1 MKLQEIF
8 DLLTFGELAQLS
20 IGGGEAGVID
30 DINMAKILPHINL
43 GLTSLYKR
51 FNLKTS
57 SLMVPLVV
65 GQEIYPIIQED
76 LIKILEIY
84 APTTEEVSLN
94 DPTNTFGCFTLSSN
108 TLLVSTFLT
117 NTRAYQYLTIVYKAN
132 HPKLQADDGYVDVD
146 TLLIELPDSYIE
158 PLLYFVAARLLSSTG
173 SGQFEGLAS
182 MQYMQKYENACQ
194 QLTNWNPQAEASR
207 EEPRIRTGGWA

>member
-1 MKLQEIF
+1 MNLQEIF

-20 IGGGEAGVID
+20 IGGGEAGVIND
-30 DINMAKILPHINL
+30 SNMAKVLPHINL

-51 FNLKTS
+51 FKLKQAS
-57 SLMVPLVV
+57 MVLPLVN
-65 GQEIYPIIQED
+65 GQSIYNITQPD
-76 LIKILEIY
+76 VIKIEEIQS
-84 APTTEEVSLN
+84 PIGKVLSLN
-94 DPTNTFGCFTLSSN
+94 DPTDVNGCFTTSDR
-108 TLLVSTFLT
+108 TLVVKDSFTH
-117 NTRAYQYLTIVYKAN
+117 AYLTIIYRAN
-132 HPKLQADDGYVDVD
+132 HPKLQADDGYVDID

-173 SGQFEGLAS
+173 SGQFEGLAT

>member
-1 MKLQEIF
+1 MNLQEIF

-20 IGGGEAGVID
+20 IGGGEAGVIND
-30 DINMAKILPHINL
+30 SNMAKVLPHINL

-51 FNLKTS
+51 FKLKQAS
-57 SLMVPLVV
+57 MVLPLVK
-65 GQEIYPIIQED
+65 GQSIYNITQPD
-76 LIKILEIY
+76 VIKIEEIHS
-84 APTTEEVSLN
+84 PIGKVLSLN
-94 DPTNTFGCFTLSSN
+94 DPTDVNGCFTTSDR
-108 TLLVSTFLT
+108 TLVVKDSFTHS
-117 NTRAYQYLTIVYKAN
+117 YLTIIYRAN
-132 HPKLQADDGYVDVD
+132 HPKLQADDGYVDID

-173 SGQFEGLAS
+173 SGQFEGLAT